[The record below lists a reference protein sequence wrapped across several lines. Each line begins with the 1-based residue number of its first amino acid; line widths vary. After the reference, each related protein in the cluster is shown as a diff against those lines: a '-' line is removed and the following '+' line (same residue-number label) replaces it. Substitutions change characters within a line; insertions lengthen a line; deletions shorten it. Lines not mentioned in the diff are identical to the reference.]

1 LKVEGFSGPA
11 LRGLWFNKHVTPKI
25 DLSPLNP
32 SAGSHRP
39 GAPSGGQAF
48 QPSTPL
54 LAAVSGGADSLALLH
69 VLHGLGYPLVC
80 ATFNHRL
87 RPEAADEVA
96 YVRQVAESLGIP
108 FVTDSA
114 DVAAYA
120 EAEGLST
127 EEAARTLRYR
137 FLFRAAREAGAQAV
151 ATGHTADDQAE
162 TVLMH
167 FLRGAGLSGL
177 KGMSARVVLPV
188 FDNEIPLIRPLLN
201 WQRADTEAYCRENG
215 LSPLHDPTN
224 ADTTYLR
231 NRLRHELLPTL
242 ESYNPR
248 IRETLVRTALALQG
262 DEALLAEVVDAAWQ
276 ESVLE
281 QGPGFVAFDQSALES
296 SSPALRRNLFKRAAF
311 LLRPSLRDMDFAALE
326 RAAALQP
333 VDLAGGLRLF
343 ADGKKIYLA
352 AYEANLPSVDWP
364 QVSEQFLVIS
374 NQLSVNGNQYPLGEG
389 WLLTCE
395 PVSLPTP
402 LRGQA
407 ENWQLNTDN
416 WSALLDA
423 DLTGNTLTG
432 TSTLRVRTV
441 RAGDRFQP
449 LGMSGASVKLQDFFV
464 NIKLPRRARKKW
476 PLVCVE
482 DEIAWVGG
490 LRLAHPF
497 RVTEKT
503 RRVLKLTIRKP

>member
-1 LKVEGFSGPA
+1 VVG
-11 LRGLWFNKHVTPKI
+11 
-25 DLSPLNP
+25 
-32 SAGSHRP
+32 
-39 GAPSGGQAF
+39 
-48 QPSTPL
+48 
-54 LAAVSGGADSLALLH
+54 VSGGADSLALLFI
-69 VLHGLGYPLVC
+69 LHGFGYPLVC

-120 EAEGLST
+120 EAESLST

-188 FDNEIPLIRPLLN
+188 FDVMPVGYAEIPLVRPLLD
-201 WQRADTEAYCRENG
+201 WWRADTEAYCRENG

-224 ADTTYLR
+224 ADTTYFR
-231 NRLRHELLPTL
+231 NRLRHELIPAL

-276 ESVLE
+276 KSVLE
-281 QGPGFVAFDQSALES
+281 QGPGFVAFDRSALES

-311 LLRPSLRDMDFAALE
+311 LLRPGLRDVDFAALE

-343 ADGKKIYLA
+343 SEGEKIYLA
-352 AYEANLPSVDWP
+352 AYEADLPSADWP
-364 QVSEQFLVIS
+364 QVSEQFYPTGTMSVSS
-374 NQLSVNGNQYPLGEG
+374 NQSSVFSDQYPVGEG

-395 PVSLPTP
+395 SVLLNTP
-402 LRGQA
+402 WRGQA
-407 ENWQLNTDN
+407 EHRTLNTDP

-423 DLTGNTLTG
+423 DLTGDK
-432 TSTLRVRTV
+432 LRVRTV
-441 RAGDRFQP
+441 RTGDRFQP
-449 LGMSGASVKLQDFFV
+449 LGMSGVSVKLQDFFV

-503 RRVLKLTIRKP
+503 RRVLKLTIRKS